1 MATTPKSSEKLT
13 RIDRRTHEHELLQQL
28 AARVR
33 FLRDQRGMSR
43 MLFAEQSGVSVPH
56 IARLE
61 AGQGN
66 VSVLVLDR
74 LARALGVPLEAIFA
88 PPEDADAGDRSLIIE
103 FVRKQALQDLP
114 ALRRSLL
121 HGLGEGSSGLRRVA
135 LLGLRGVGKSA
146 VGEILARRLR
156 LPFVELDHEIAA
168 EGGMQLDD
176 IFAMYGQSGYRSLER
191 RVLERVLI
199 QQPEAVVA
207 TGGGIVTDPSS
218 YELVMRTCFTV
229 WLHAKPETCFQRVRA
244 QGDLRIAAPTLRRQA
259 MESIRRTMSARTELY
274 AAARL
279 AVDTS
284 ALSAAQG
291 AERIVKALRNA
302 GRPVAK

>member
-1 MATTPKSSEKLT
+1 M
-13 RIDRRTHEHELLQQL
+13 
-28 AARVR
+28 
-33 FLRDQRGMSR
+33 
-43 MLFAEQSGVSVPH
+43 
-56 IARLE
+56 
-61 AGQGN
+61 
-66 VSVLVLDR
+66 
-74 LARALGVPLEAIFA
+74 
-88 PPEDADAGDRSLIIE
+88 
-103 FVRKQALQDLP
+103 
-114 ALRRSLL
+114 
-121 HGLGEGSSGLRRVA
+121 
-135 LLGLRGVGKSA
+135 
-146 VGEILARRLR
+146 
-156 LPFVELDHEIAA
+156 
-168 EGGMQLDD
+168 
-176 IFAMYGQSGYRSLER
+176 R

-284 ALSAAQG
+284 ALSPAQG

-302 GRPVAK
+302 RRPGAT

>member
-1 MATTPKSSEKLT
+1 MATRPKPSSPLA
-13 RIDRRTHEHELLQQL
+13 RIDRRSHEQQLLQQL
-28 AARVR
+28 AARIR

-74 LARALGVPLEAIFA
+74 LARALGVTLDAVFASPEEA
-88 PPEDADAGDRSLIIE
+88 EGGDRSLIIE
-103 FVRKQALQDLP
+103 FVRKQPLRDLP

-121 HGLGEGSSGLRRVA
+121 HSLGETSGLRRVA
-135 LLGLRGVGKSA
+135 LLGLRGAGKSA
-146 VGEILARRLR
+146 VGELLARRLR
-156 LPFVELDHEIAA
+156 IPFVELDHEIAA
-168 EGGMQLDD
+168 EAGMDLDD
-176 IFAMYGQSGYRSLER
+176 IFAMYGQNGYRTLER

-199 QQPEAVVA
+199 QQAEAVIA

-218 YELVMRTCFTV
+218 YELVMRTCYTV
-229 WLHAKPETCFQRVRA
+229 WIHAKPEICFQRVRS
-244 QGDLRIAAPTLRRQA
+244 QGDTRIAAPSLRRQA
-259 MESIRRTMSARTELY
+259 MDSIRRTMSARTELY

-284 ALSAAQG
+284 ALSVEEG
-291 AERIVKALRNA
+291 AERILKALKAARRT
-302 GRPVAK
+302 GPT